1 MFYYR
6 VSLNTFDM
14 KWKFA
19 KYALLVVAFGM
30 TINIVDAQTRKKSTR
45 KTTASAKKKTTT
57 KKTQGNVSN
66 DNLGVAKQD
75 TMVVKA
81 PKPDPIKMDT
91 MRKSLRNDNA
101 IEKNLVKDR
110 TPLAY
115 ENIREDDAI
124 YREKVWREIDI
135 REKVNLPFR
144 YKADEDNGN
153 QRFIAILLNVIKTG
167 EVTAFDASVDDR
179 FTTPMTL
186 EQIGSKLAGSC
197 DTIMVPDTE
206 KDPTLAKGIM
216 KESVVCEEFNM
227 DDVTKFRIK
236 EEWVFDKESSRMYV
250 RILGIAPVKT
260 YFDKVTGKEI
270 GSAPIFWIYYP
281 DMRPSLAKYE
291 VYNGKNFGARMSW
304 EELFESRFFGSYVV
318 KSTLDNPYDLYLKEY
333 IKDPILKL
341 LEGDNVKDRIF
352 NYEQDLWSY

>member
-1 MFYYR
+1 
-6 VSLNTFDM
+6 M

-30 TINIVDAQTRKKSTR
+30 AVSAVDAQTRAKNTR
-45 KTTASAKKKTTT
+45 KGTSAKKKAT

-66 DNLGVAKQD
+66 SNLGVNKQD

-81 PKPDPIKMDT
+81 PVADPIKMDT
-91 MRKSLRNDNA
+91 IRKSLRNDNA

-110 TPLAY
+110 TPLSY

-135 REKVNLPFR
+135 REKINQPFR
-144 YKADEDNGN
+144 YTADEDNGN
-153 QRFIAILLNVIKTG
+153 QRFIAILLNTIKSG
-167 EVTAFDASVDDR
+167 EVTAFDASLDDR

-186 EQIGSKLAGSC
+186 EQIGAKLAGSC
-197 DTIMVPDTE
+197 DTIQVPDFD
-206 KDPTLAKGIM
+206 KDPTGSKGIM
-216 KESVVCEEFNM
+216 KEQRVCDEFNM
-227 DDVTKFRIK
+227 DQIAKFRIK

-260 YFDKVTGKEI
+260 FLDKTTGKEI
-270 GSAPIFWIYYP
+270 GSSPIFWVYYP
-281 DMRPSLAKYE
+281 DMRPALAKYE

-318 KSTLDNPYDLYLKEY
+318 KSTLDNPYDQYLKQIY
-333 IKDPILKL
+333 SGDPILRL
-341 LEGDNVKDRIF
+341 LESDNIKNRIF

>member
-1 MFYYR
+1 
-6 VSLNTFDM
+6 M

-30 TINIVDAQTRKKSTR
+30 VVNTVDAQTRKKSTR
-45 KTTASAKKKTTT
+45 KTTTSAKKKTTA
-57 KKTQGNVSN
+57 KKTQANVAN
-66 DNLGVAKQD
+66 ANLDLAKQD
-75 TMVVKA
+75 TMIVKA
-81 PKPDPIKMDT
+81 PPKQDPLKMDT
-91 MRKSLRNDNA
+91 IRKSLRNDNA

-153 QRFIAILLNVIKTG
+153 QRFIAILLNTIKSG
-167 EVTAFDASVDDR
+167 EVTAFDASIDDR

-186 EQIGSKLAGSC
+186 DQIGSKLAGSC
-197 DTIMVPDTE
+197 DTIMVPDVE

-227 DDVTKFRIK
+227 DDITKFRIK

-260 YFDKVTGKEI
+260 YFDKVTGQEI
-270 GSAPIFWIYYP
+270 GSAPIFWVYYP
-281 DMRPSLAKYE
+281 DMRPALAKYE
-291 VYNGKNFGARMSW
+291 VYNGKNYGARMSW
-304 EELFESRFFGSYVV
+304 EELFESRFFGSYIV
-318 KSTLDNPYDLYLKEY
+318 KSTLDNPYDLYLKQY
-333 IKDPILKL
+333 VKDDILRL
-341 LEGDNVKDRIF
+341 LEGEDVKSRIF

>member
-1 MFYYR
+1 
-6 VSLNTFDM
+6 M

-30 TINIVDAQTRKKSTR
+30 AVNVVDAQTRVKST
-45 KTTASAKKKTTT
+45 KKGGASAKKKAST
-57 KKTQGNVSN
+57 KNTKTNVSN
-66 DNLGVAKQD
+66 SNLGVIKQD

-81 PKPDPIKMDT
+81 APKDPIKMDT
-91 MRKSLRNDNA
+91 IRKSLRNDNA

-110 TPLAY
+110 TPLSY

-153 QRFIAILLNVIKTG
+153 QRFIAILLNTIKSG
-167 EVTAFDASVDDR
+167 EVTAFDASLDDR

-186 EQIGSKLAGSC
+186 EQIGAKLAGSC
-197 DTIMVPDTE
+197 DTLQVPDTD
-206 KDPTLAKGIM
+206 KDPTLSKGIM
-216 KESVVCEEFNM
+216 KEQVVCEEFDM
-227 DDVTKFRIK
+227 DQITKFRMK

-260 YFDKVTGKEI
+260 FTDKVTGKEL
-270 GSAPIFWIYYP
+270 GSAPIFWVYYP
-281 DMRPSLAKYE
+281 DMRPALAKYE

-304 EELFESRFFGSYVV
+304 EELFESRFFGSQIV
-318 KSTLDNPYDLYLKEY
+318 KSTLDNPYDMYLKQY
-333 IKDPILKL
+333 MNDPILRL
-341 LEGDNVKDRIF
+341 LQSDNIKDRIF

>member
-1 MFYYR
+1 
-6 VSLNTFDM
+6 M

-30 TINIVDAQTRKKSTR
+30 AINVVDAQTRNKSTR
-45 KTTASAKKKTTT
+45 KGGYTTKKKAT
-57 KKTQGNVSN
+57 KKTQSN
-66 DNLGVAKQD
+66 LANSNLGIGKQD

-81 PKPDPIKMDT
+81 APKDPIKMDT
-91 MRKSLRNDNA
+91 IRKSLRNDNA

-110 TPLAY
+110 TPLSY

-124 YREKVWREIDI
+124 YREKVWRELDI

-153 QRFIAILLNVIKTG
+153 QRFIAILLNTIKSG
-167 EVTAFDASVDDR
+167 EVTAFDASLDDR

-186 EQIGSKLAGSC
+186 EQIGAKLAGSC
-197 DTIMVPDTE
+197 DTLQVPDLD
-206 KDPTLAKGIM
+206 KDPNMSKGIM
-216 KESVVCEEFNM
+216 KEQIVCEEFDM
-227 DDVTKFRIK
+227 DQITKFRIK

-260 YFDKVTGKEI
+260 FRDKVTGSEI
-270 GSAPIFWIYYP
+270 GSAPIFWVYYP

-304 EELFESRFFGSYVV
+304 EELFESRFFGSQIV
-318 KSTLDNPYDLYLKEY
+318 KSTLDNPYDMYLKQY
-333 IKDPILKL
+333 INDPILRL
-341 LEGDNVKDRIF
+341 LQSDDIKDKIF